1 MKKIAKLTLIL
12 VFLTSAVMVNAQSYK
27 FGHIESQRIVL
38 QMPEYT
44 AAGDSLNK
52 VKIKYDEQ
60 AEKMQVEVN
69 RKYNDLLEQQNSL
82 DSLILESMFAEV
94 QSMQERLQNFQ
105 AQANQK
111 LRTLEGALLEK
122 VMGKLQTAVN
132 QVGKEMDLIYVFDVS
147 ARNPIYTSD
156 KSIDIGPMV
165 KEKLGI
171 Q

>member
-1 MKKIAKLTLIL
+1 
-12 VFLTSAVMVNAQSYK
+12 
-27 FGHIESQRIVL
+27 
-38 QMPEYT
+38 MPEYT
-44 AAGDSLNK
+44 AAGDSLNQVK
-52 VKIKYDEQ
+52 VKYDEQ
-60 AEKMQVEVN
+60 AEKMQVEIN
-69 RKYNDLLEQQNSL
+69 RKYNDLLVQQNTL

-105 AQANQK
+105 NQANQK

-122 VMGKLQTAVN
+122 VMGKLQDAVDA
-132 QVGKEMDLIYVFDVS
+132 VGKEMDLIYVFDVS

>member
-1 MKKIAKLTLIL
+1 MKKIVT
-12 VFLTSAVMVNAQSYK
+12 FLFVLAFLSSGIALQAQNYK

-44 AAGDSLNK
+44 TAGDSLNK
-52 VKIKYDEQ
+52 VKMKYDEQ

-69 RKYNDLLEQQNSL
+69 RKYNDLLEQQETL
-82 DSLILESMFAEV
+82 DSLIAESMFAEI

-111 LRTLEGALLEK
+111 LRTLEASLLES
-122 VMGKLQTAVN
+122 VMLKLQEAVDE
-132 QVGKEMDLIYVFDVS
+132 VAKELDLIYVFDVS
-147 ARNPIYTSD
+147 ARNPIYTSE
-156 KSIDIGPMV
+156 KSTDIGPMV
-165 KEKLGI
+165 MEKLGI